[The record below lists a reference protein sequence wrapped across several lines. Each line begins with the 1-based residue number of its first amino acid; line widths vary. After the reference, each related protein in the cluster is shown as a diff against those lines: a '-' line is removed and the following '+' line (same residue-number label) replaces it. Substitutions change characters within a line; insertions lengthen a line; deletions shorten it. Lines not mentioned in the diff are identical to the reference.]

1 MITLDP
7 QAKALLDRMAA
18 MAAGKPTAPS
28 PADNAEWAASGRRMH
43 RGIVALSGT
52 TEIVERIE
60 DRDIQGPGGP
70 IRARLYRPEGCAGQG
85 VLVYFHGGGFV
96 SGDLETHDAPLR
108 AVANRS
114 RTTLIAVDYRRAPEH
129 VYPAAHDDCYAALA
143 WVAMHAPELG
153 IDPNKIVV
161 GGDSAGGTLAVA
173 VALMSRDRHG
183 PKIAAQILIYPNT
196 DLTEE
201 RDYSSIKER
210 APRPSWRADMDRY
223 FKAYVPAGVNRRSGY
238 ISPVLAKDLSRLPKT
253 LMILAEA
260 DPLFDEGEL
269 LASRLEAAGV
279 DVTQRVYPG
288 MIHGFFQMAGV
299 LDAGKALIT
308 EVAASLAA
316 L

>member
-1 MITLDP
+1 
-7 QAKALLDRMAA
+7 
-18 MAAGKPTAPS
+18 
-28 PADNAEWAASGRRMH
+28 MH